1 MSIYQL
7 KSRAHY
13 IEKSF
18 ECEHFRENIFSE
30 MKPGINIFLIDEHFD
45 IISVITKSH
54 VHLASVNIYEPIK
67 GDYDKS
73 TILKFRNFY
82 QMTIAHGKIGTRHSN
97 DFPEVIIRKFLNCYL
112 DSEQVSRKIKRIRD
126 KMSFLKYAIEY
137 EKVFKWKYM
146 KILIK
151 E

>member
-7 KSRAHY
+7 KSRVHY

-18 ECEHFRENIFSE
+18 EDEKFRENILSG

-54 VHLASVNIYEPIK
+54 FHLASVNIYKPIK
-67 GDYDKS
+67 DDYDNSTTLKS
-73 TILKFRNFY
+73 RNFY
-82 QMTIAHGKIGTRHSN
+82 QMTIGHGKIGARHSN

-112 DSEQVSRKIKRIRD
+112 DSEQVSRKIKRRKD
-126 KMSFLKYAIEY
+126 KM
-137 EKVFKWKYM
+137 
-146 KILIK
+146 
-151 E
+151 